1 LHKKEVWCRGF
12 FGQFP
17 DVASI
22 KNSVSC
28 AGEYSPNFDL
38 EDMISTS
45 TTDFSFHGKNGPN
58 SPDFKRKKFQV
69 AKNL

>member
-1 LHKKEVWCRGF
+1 MPWF
-12 FGQFP
+12 FCQFP

-28 AGEYSPNFDL
+28 TGEFSPNFDL
-38 EDMISTS
+38 DTISTS
-45 TTDFSFHGKNGPN
+45 TKDFSFHGKNGPN
-58 SPDFKRKKFQV
+58 SPDFKRNFFQV

>member
-1 LHKKEVWCRGF
+1 MPWF
-12 FGQFP
+12 FNQFP

-38 EDMISTS
+38 EVTISTS
-45 TTDFSFHGKNGPN
+45 TKDFSFHGKNGPN
-58 SPDFKRKKFQV
+58 SPDLKRIFFQV